1 METGRVIDPEPGR
14 LKLIAAKVLE
24 LCTGRRSAQPSPGR
38 EVL

>member
-1 METGRVIDPEPGR
+1 
-14 LKLIAAKVLE
+14 LIAAKVLE